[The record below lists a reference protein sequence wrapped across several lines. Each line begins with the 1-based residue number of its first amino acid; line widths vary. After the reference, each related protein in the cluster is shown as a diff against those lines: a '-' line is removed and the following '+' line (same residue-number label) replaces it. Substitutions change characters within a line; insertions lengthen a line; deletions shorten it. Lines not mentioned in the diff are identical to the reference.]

1 MKKKKKEKTMTELT
15 KGVGKFLKEKELNK
29 NNSELFEKAM
39 RKAVKAD
46 SK

>member
-1 MKKKKKEKTMTELT
+1 MKELT
-15 KGVGKFLKEKELNK
+15 KGVSKFLKGKELNK
-29 NNSELFEKAM
+29 NNSQLFEKAI